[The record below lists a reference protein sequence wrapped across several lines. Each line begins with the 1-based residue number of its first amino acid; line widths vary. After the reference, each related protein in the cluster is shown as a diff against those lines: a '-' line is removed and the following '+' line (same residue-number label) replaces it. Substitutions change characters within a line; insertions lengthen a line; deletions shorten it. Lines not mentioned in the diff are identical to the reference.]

1 MKMTH
6 KPAKY
11 EHINPAD
18 YKNASPWDLWEE
30 ARQKARDFGPNDV
43 SAELNRLA
51 HAKNE
56 RMWRDPARMALAYG
70 FDSTAEYLEWC
81 NAVGLGAR

>member
-1 MKMTH
+1 MKATH

-11 EHINPAD
+11 EYINPGD
-18 YKNASPWDLWEE
+18 YKHASPWDLWRVAKE
-30 ARQKARDFGPNDV
+30 AKTREVQ
-43 SAELNRLA
+43 AELNRLA

-70 FDSTAEYLEWC
+70 FDSTEQYLEWC
-81 NAVGLGAR
+81 SVVGMGAR

>member
-1 MKMTH
+1 MKTTH

-18 YKNASPWDLWEE
+18 YKHASPWDLWQE
-30 ARQKARDFGPNDV
+30 AEGDAVGGV
-43 SAELNRLA
+43 AVELNRLA

-70 FDSTAEYLEWC
+70 FDSTADYLKWC
-81 NAVGLGAR
+81 SVVGMGGR